1 MRAAW
6 IMLPLALAACGKKEA
21 GLPDDPIKRA
31 ATCGVV
37 AAADARRSL
46 GSVDAKLTIEQQGH
60 ILHYALI
67 EGAEGGS
74 FDRTR
79 SAAVVNAMPQLGDKV
94 TGGKWEPLVG
104 QCADAYPA
112 TKPVESVTLPTDPLT
127 VQAGCHDLSDF
138 ITTALRS
145 QENNFIDRMRAYD
158 AMERKLD
165 NRMGA
170 TLKARGL
177 NQAQA
182 NEARAKA
189 LAQVAT
195 LGPPITVLDQCVKK
209 FGG

>member
-6 IMLPLALAACGKKEA
+6 IMLPLALAACAKKPA
-21 GLPDDPIKRA
+21 GLPEDPIKPA

-37 AAADARRSL
+37 AAADARRAL
-46 GSVDAKLTIEQQGH
+46 GSVDAKLSIEQQGH
-60 ILHYALI
+60 ILQYALM
-67 EGAEGGS
+67 EGAADGS

-104 QCADAYPA
+104 ECADAYPA
-112 TKPVESVTLPTDPLT
+112 TRPVESVTLPSDPLT

-145 QENNFIDRMRAYD
+145 QESNYIDRMRAYD

-177 NQAQA
+177 NQLQA

-189 LAQVAT
+189 FAKVVT
-195 LGPPITVLDQCVKK
+195 LGPPIVVLDQCVKK
-209 FGG
+209 YGS

>member
-1 MRAAW
+1 M
-6 IMLPLALAACGKKEA
+6 MLVLLLAAGCGHKQA
-21 GLPDDPIKRA
+21 GLPEDPIRRA

-67 EGAEGGS
+67 EGSEGGS

-79 SAAVVNAMPQLGDKV
+79 SAAVVNAMPLLGDKV
-94 TGGKWEPLVG
+94 TGGKWEPLIG

-112 TKPVESVTLPTDPLT
+112 TKPVESVTLPSDTLT

-145 QENNFIDRMRAYD
+145 QENNFIDRIRAYD

-177 NQAQA
+177 DQAEA
-182 NEARAKA
+182 NAARAKA
-189 LAQVAT
+189 LARVAT
-195 LGPPITVLDQCVKK
+195 LGPPTVVLDQCVKK

>member
-1 MRAAW
+1 MKRAW
-6 IMLPLALAACGKKEA
+6 LMLPLALAACAKPQA

-37 AAADARRSL
+37 AAADARRVL
-46 GSVDAKLTIEQQGH
+46 GSVDAKLSIEQQGH

-67 EGAEGGS
+67 EGAAGGS

-79 SAAVVNAMPQLGDKV
+79 SAAVVNAMPKLGDKV
-94 TGGKWEPLVG
+94 TAGKWEPLIG
-104 QCADAYPA
+104 ECADAYPA
-112 TKPVESVTLPTDPLT
+112 TKPIESVTLPSDPLT
-127 VQAGCHDLSDF
+127 AEAGCHDLSDF

-145 QENNFIDRMRAYD
+145 QEQNYIDRIRAYD

-177 NQAQA
+177 NQVQA
-182 NEARAKA
+182 NAARAKA
-189 LAQVAT
+189 LAKLAT
-195 LGPPITVLDQCVKK
+195 LGPPIAVLDQCLKK
-209 FGG
+209 FGS

>member
-1 MRAAW
+1 MRAW
-6 IMLPLALAACGKKEA
+6 ILLPFALAACGPKPA
-21 GLPDDPIKRA
+21 TLPDDPIKRA
-31 ATCGVV
+31 ATCGVI

-67 EGAEGGS
+67 EGSEGGS

-94 TGGKWEPLVG
+94 TAGKWEPLVG

-112 TKPVESVTLPTDPLT
+112 TRVESVTLPSDTLT
-127 VQAGCHDLSDF
+127 AQAGCHDLSDF

-145 QENNFIDRMRAYD
+145 QENNFIDRMRTYD

-165 NRMGA
+165 TRMGA

-177 NQAQA
+177 NQARA
-182 NEARAKA
+182 NDARAKA
-189 LAQVAT
+189 LAKVAT
-195 LGPPITVLDQCVKK
+195 LGPPIAVLDQCVKK
-209 FGG
+209 FGT

>member
-6 IMLPLALAACGKKEA
+6 IMLPLALAACGKKPA
-21 GLPDDPIKRA
+21 ALPDDPIKRA

-37 AAADARRSL
+37 AAADARRAL

-67 EGAEGGS
+67 EGAAGGS

-79 SAAVVNAMPQLGDKV
+79 SAAVVNAMPLLGDKV
-94 TGGKWEPLVG
+94 TAGKWEPLAG
-104 QCADAYPA
+104 ECADAYPA
-112 TKPVESVTLPTDPLT
+112 AKPDESVTLPSDTLT
-127 VQAGCHDLSDF
+127 AQAGCHDLSDF
-138 ITTALRS
+138 ITTALRA
-145 QENNFIDRMRAYD
+145 QENNYIDRMRAYD

-165 NRMGA
+165 NKMGA
-170 TLKARGL
+170 MLKARGL

-189 LAQVAT
+189 LAKVAT
-195 LGPPITVLDQCVKK
+195 LGPPIAVLDQCVKT
-209 FGG
+209 FGD

>member
-1 MRAAW
+1 M
-6 IMLPLALAACGKKEA
+6 MLVLLLAAGCGSKPA
-21 GLPDDPIKRA
+21 ALPDDPIKRA

-67 EGAEGGS
+67 EGSEGGS

-79 SAAVVNAMPQLGDKV
+79 SAAVVNAMPLLGDKV
-94 TGGKWEPLVG
+94 TGGKWEPLIG
-104 QCADAYPA
+104 ECADAYPA
-112 TKPVESVTLPTDPLT
+112 TKPVESVTLPSDALT

-145 QENNFIDRMRAYD
+145 QENNFIDKMRAYD
-158 AMERKLD
+158 AMERTLD
-165 NRMGA
+165 NKMGA

-189 LAQVAT
+189 LAKVAT
-195 LGPPITVLDQCVKK
+195 LGPPIAVLDQCVKK
-209 FGG
+209 FGS

>member
-1 MRAAW
+1 MRAW
-6 IMLPLALAACGKKEA
+6 ILLPLALAACGEKQA
-21 GLPDDPIKRA
+21 GLPDDPIRRA

-112 TKPVESVTLPTDPLT
+112 TKPVESVSLPSDALT
-127 VQAGCHDLSDF
+127 TQAGCHDLSDF

-145 QENNFIDRMRAYD
+145 QENNFIERIRSYD

-165 NRMGA
+165 NRMGT

-182 NEARAKA
+182 NEARARA
-189 LAQVAT
+189 LAKLAT
-195 LGPPITVLDQCVKK
+195 LGPPIAVLDQCAEK
-209 FGG
+209 FGS

>member
-1 MRAAW
+1 M
-6 IMLPLALAACGKKEA
+6 MLVLLLAAGCGHKQA
-21 GLPDDPIKRA
+21 GLPEDPIRRA

-67 EGAEGGS
+67 EGSEGGS

-79 SAAVVNAMPQLGDKV
+79 SAAVVNAMPLLGDKV
-94 TGGKWEPLVG
+94 TGGKWEPLIG

-112 TKPVESVTLPTDPLT
+112 TKPVESVTLPSDTLT

-145 QENNFIDRMRAYD
+145 QENNFIDRIRAYD

-177 NQAQA
+177 NQAEA
-182 NEARAKA
+182 NAARAKA
-189 LAQVAT
+189 LARVAT
-195 LGPPITVLDQCVKK
+195 LGPPTVVLDQCVKK

>member
-1 MRAAW
+1 MRAW
-6 IMLPLALAACGKKEA
+6 MLLPLVLAACGPKPA
-21 GLPDDPIKRA
+21 ALPEDPIQRA

-67 EGAEGGS
+67 EGAAGGT
-74 FDRTR
+74 FDKAR

-112 TKPVESVTLPTDPLT
+112 TKAESVTLPSDPLM
-127 VQAGCHDLSDF
+127 VQAGCHDLSNF
-138 ITTALRS
+138 ITTALRT

-165 NRMGA
+165 TRMGA

-177 NQAQA
+177 NQAKA
-182 NEARAKA
+182 NDARAKA
-189 LAQVAT
+189 PAKVAT
-195 LGPPITVLDQCVKK
+195 LGPPIAVLDQCVKK
-209 FGG
+209 FGS

>member
-6 IMLPLALAACGKKEA
+6 IMLPLALAACAKKPA
-21 GLPDDPIKRA
+21 GLPEDPIKRA

-37 AAADARRSL
+37 AAADARRAL
-46 GSVDAKLTIEQQGH
+46 GSVDAKLSIEQQGH
-60 ILHYALI
+60 ILQYALM
-67 EGAEGGS
+67 EGAADGS

-104 QCADAYPA
+104 ECADAYPA
-112 TKPVESVTLPTDPLT
+112 TRPVESVTLPSDPLT

-145 QENNFIDRMRAYD
+145 HENNYIDRMRAYD

-177 NQAQA
+177 NQLQA

-189 LAQVAT
+189 FAKVVT
-195 LGPPITVLDQCVKK
+195 LGPPIVVLDQCVKK
-209 FGG
+209 YGS

>member
-6 IMLPLALAACGKKEA
+6 ILLPLALVACGRKPA
-21 GLPDDPIKRA
+21 GLPEDPIKRA

-37 AAADARRSL
+37 AAADARRAL
-46 GSVDAKLTIEQQGH
+46 GSVDAKLSIEQQGH
-60 ILHYALI
+60 ILQYALM
-67 EGAEGGS
+67 EGAADGS

-104 QCADAYPA
+104 ECADAYPA
-112 TKPVESVTLPTDPLT
+112 TRPVESVTLPSDPLT

-145 QENNFIDRMRAYD
+145 QENNYIDRMRAYD

-177 NQAQA
+177 NQLQA

-189 LAQVAT
+189 FAKVVT
-195 LGPPITVLDQCVKK
+195 LGPPIVVLDQCVKK
-209 FGG
+209 YGS

>member
-1 MRAAW
+1 M
-6 IMLPLALAACGKKEA
+6 MLVLLLAAGCGHKQA
-21 GLPDDPIKRA
+21 GLPEDPIRRA

-67 EGAEGGS
+67 EGSEGGS

-79 SAAVVNAMPQLGDKV
+79 SAAVVNAMPLLGDKV
-94 TGGKWEPLVG
+94 TGGKWEPLIG

-112 TKPVESVTLPTDPLT
+112 TKPVESVTLPSDTLT

-145 QENNFIDRMRAYD
+145 QENNFIDRIRAYD

-177 NQAQA
+177 DQAEA
-182 NEARAKA
+182 NAARAKA
-189 LAQVAT
+189 LARVAT
-195 LGPPITVLDQCVKK
+195 LGPPTVVLDQCVEK
-209 FGG
+209 FGS

>member
-6 IMLPLALAACGKKEA
+6 IMLVLALAACGKKEA
-21 GLPDDPIKRA
+21 GLPDDPIRRA

-67 EGAEGGS
+67 EGAAGGS

-94 TGGKWEPLVG
+94 TGDDWQSLIGE
-104 QCADAYPA
+104 CANAYPA
-112 TKPVESVTLPTDPLT
+112 TKPGERVTLPSDALT
-127 VQAGCHDLSDF
+127 AQAGCHDLSDF

-145 QENNFIDRMRAYD
+145 QENNFIDRIRAYD
-158 AMERKLD
+158 AMERTLD
-165 NRMGA
+165 NKMGA

-177 NQAQA
+177 NQARA

-189 LAQVAT
+189 LAKVAT
-195 LGPPITVLDQCVKK
+195 LGPPIAVLDQCVKK
-209 FGG
+209 FGS